1 MGPAMPLLLGVDLGG
16 TNVKLGI
23 CDGRGGVVE
32 SASIPSLPRRGPR
45 AVVADVAAAARRLKG
60 FGRVTACGV
69 GAPGPLDLERTRI
82 LVAPNLGWRHVALP
96 RLLGRALGRSVRL
109 ENDANCAA
117 LGEWSAG
124 AGRGASSLAL
134 YTLGTGVGGGLVL
147 NGKLWIGASGGA
159 AEFGHV
165 QIDPRGPA
173 CACGRRGCLEAIA
186 SATAV
191 ARAAGARTA
200 EEAFASRSPRARKA
214 VEGAVAALG
223 AAIAGVF
230 SVVQPE
236 RFVISGGMAGAGGD
250 FLARVRRAARE
261 RVFEAYRRNLVIV
274 RGALGDSA
282 GWIGA
287 ALLAAEGR

>member
-1 MGPAMPLLLGVDLGG
+1 MPLLLGVDLGG

-23 CDGRGGVVE
+23 CDGRGGEVDT
-32 SASIPSLPRRGPR
+32 ASIPTLPRRGPQ
-45 AVVADVAAAARRLKG
+45 AVISDVAAAARRLKG
-60 FGRVTACGV
+60 FAKVQACGV

-96 RLLGRALGRSVRL
+96 RLLGRALGRPVRL

-117 LGEWSAG
+117 LGEWRAG

-147 NGKLWIGASGGA
+147 AGRLWIGASGGA

-173 CACGRRGCLEAIA
+173 CACGRRGCLEALA

-191 ARAAGARTA
+191 ARAAGVRDARA
-200 EEAFASRSPRARKA
+200 AFASRSPRARKA
-214 VEGAVAALG
+214 VERAVAALG

-230 SVVQPE
+230 NVLQPE
-236 RFVISGGMAGAGGD
+236 RFVISGGMAGAGAG
-250 FLARVRRAARE
+250 FLARVRRAARAG
-261 RVFEAYRRNLVIV
+261 VFEAYRGKLVIV

-287 ALLAAEGR
+287 ALLAADNY